1 MKRFILTLAVA
12 IMAGVLS
19 ALAGATFDLRLTDL
33 GGHKIQVLA
42 TNIPSGIRG
51 YCVFETSSNL
61 VTWTP
66 AVTNFVNKT
75 WSTNTFYTTNSTRF
89 IRAWVY

>member
-1 MKRFILTLAVA
+1 MT
-12 IMAGVLS
+12 GVLS

-33 GGHKIQVLA
+33 GGRKIQVLA

-61 VTWTP
+61 VIWTP
-66 AVTNFVNKT
+66 IVTNFVNKT
-75 WSTNTFYTTNSTRF
+75 WSTNTFATTNTMRF
-89 IRAWVY
+89 YRAWVY